1 MINVFHPWFNC
12 MILRVPQKLG
22 GKRIEEREEKEK
34 ERKKAKRKRRIDM
47 LPRKKLPHWFCP

>member
-22 GKRIEEREEKEK
+22 GKSKRARSEPRSDPVAQETWREVIELEDDGARG
-34 ERKKAKRKRRIDM
+34 
-47 LPRKKLPHWFCP
+47 H